1 MEKKKSLIFRVK
13 QDIRRNGVL
22 YLLVLPVLAFYILFH
37 YKPMYGTLIAF
48 KDFQPRFGIMGSPW
62 VGFDNFKAFF
72 TNPYFMRVLKNT
84 LVISVSNLLF
94 TFPAPI
100 ILALLI
106 NEMRG
111 EKFKK
116 GVQTISYLPHFISL
130 VVVCSMVKEFTS
142 SDGFVTDIAVL
153 FGMERQTMLN
163 NQNLFVPIYILSDIW
178 QNVGWSS
185 IIYLAALTGIDTEL
199 YDAAS
204 IDGAGRFKK
213 VLYVTIP
220 GILPQIIIML
230 ILAIGGMMNVGYEKI
245 ILLYNPATYNT
256 ADVINSYVYREGLVS
271 RNYGYSTAV
280 GLFNSVINCILLF
293 ASNHISK
300 KVSDTSLW

>member
-1 MEKKKSLIFRVK
+1 MEKKKSLIFRLK

-48 KDFQPRFGIMGSPW
+48 KDFQPRLGIMGSPW

-111 EKFKK
+111 EMFKK

-142 SDGFVTDIAVL
+142 SDGFVTDIAVM

>member
-1 MEKKKSLIFRVK
+1 
-13 QDIRRNGVL
+13 
-22 YLLVLPVLAFYILFH
+22 
-37 YKPMYGTLIAF
+37 
-48 KDFQPRFGIMGSPW
+48 
-62 VGFDNFKAFF
+62 
-72 TNPYFMRVLKNT
+72 MRVLKNT

>member
-1 MEKKKSLIFRVK
+1 MEKKKSLIFRLK

-48 KDFQPRFGIMGSPW
+48 KDFQPRLGIMGSPW

-84 LVISVSNLLF
+84 LVISVSNILF

>member
-1 MEKKKSLIFRVK
+1 MEKKKSLIFRLK

-48 KDFQPRFGIMGSPW
+48 KDFQPRLGIMGSPW
-62 VGFDNFKAFF
+62 VGLDNFKAFF

>member
-1 MEKKKSLIFRVK
+1 MEKKKSLIFRLK

-48 KDFQPRFGIMGSPW
+48 KDFQPRLGIMGSPW

-84 LVISVSNLLF
+84 LVISVSNILF

-142 SDGFVTDIAVL
+142 SDGFVTDIAVM

>member
-1 MEKKKSLIFRVK
+1 MEKKKSLIFRLK

-48 KDFQPRFGIMGSPW
+48 KDFQPRLGIMGSPW

-142 SDGFVTDIAVL
+142 SDGFVTDIAVM

>member
-48 KDFQPRFGIMGSPW
+48 KDFQPRLGIMGSPW

-300 KVSDTSLW
+300 KLSDTSLW

>member
-1 MEKKKSLIFRVK
+1 MEKKKSLIFRLK

-48 KDFQPRFGIMGSPW
+48 KDFQPRLGIMGSPW

>member
-48 KDFQPRFGIMGSPW
+48 KDFQPRLGIMGSPW

-142 SDGFVTDIAVL
+142 SD
-153 FGMERQTMLN
+153 
-163 NQNLFVPIYILSDIW
+163 
-178 QNVGWSS
+178 
-185 IIYLAALTGIDTEL
+185 
-199 YDAAS
+199 
-204 IDGAGRFKK
+204 
-213 VLYVTIP
+213 
-220 GILPQIIIML
+220 
-230 ILAIGGMMNVGYEKI
+230 
-245 ILLYNPATYNT
+245 
-256 ADVINSYVYREGLVS
+256 
-271 RNYGYSTAV
+271 
-280 GLFNSVINCILLF
+280 
-293 ASNHISK
+293 
-300 KVSDTSLW
+300 

>member
-48 KDFQPRFGIMGSPW
+48 KDFQPRLGIMGSPW

>member
-1 MEKKKSLIFRVK
+1 MEKKKSLIFRLK

-22 YLLVLPVLAFYILFH
+22 YLLVLPVLVFYILFH

-48 KDFQPRFGIMGSPW
+48 KDFQPRLGIMGSPW

-111 EKFKK
+111 EMFKK

>member
-1 MEKKKSLIFRVK
+1 MEKKKSLIFRLK

-48 KDFQPRFGIMGSPW
+48 KDFQPRLGIMGSPW

-94 TFPAPI
+94 TFPAPV

-111 EKFKK
+111 EMFKK

>member
-48 KDFQPRFGIMGSPW
+48 KDFQPRLGIMGSPW

-142 SDGFVTDIAVL
+142 SDGFVTDIAVM

>member
-1 MEKKKSLIFRVK
+1 MEKKKSLIFRLK

-48 KDFQPRFGIMGSPW
+48 KDFQPRLGIMGSPW

-111 EKFKK
+111 EMFKK

>member
-1 MEKKKSLIFRVK
+1 
-13 QDIRRNGVL
+13 
-22 YLLVLPVLAFYILFH
+22 
-37 YKPMYGTLIAF
+37 
-48 KDFQPRFGIMGSPW
+48 
-62 VGFDNFKAFF
+62 
-72 TNPYFMRVLKNT
+72 
-84 LVISVSNLLF
+84 
-94 TFPAPI
+94 
-100 ILALLI
+100 
-106 NEMRG
+106 
-111 EKFKK
+111 
-116 GVQTISYLPHFISL
+116 
-130 VVVCSMVKEFTS
+130 
-142 SDGFVTDIAVL
+142 
-153 FGMERQTMLN
+153 MERQTMLN